1 MAGPTVLIADDEPVL
16 RQLLIR
22 ILERRG
28 CRVLEAEDGA
38 AAQRRLAEAPG
49 AVDVAIVDVT
59 MPPGCVETVEALLRQ
74 RPDLGVVLT
83 SGIAPTPE
91 VRALLE
97 RCGGAFVGKPFAPA
111 ELLRAVK
118 EVGSG
123 ARSR

>member
-1 MAGPTVLIADDEPVL
+1 MGGLTVLIADDESVL

-28 CRVLEAEDGA
+28 YRVLEAEDGA
-38 AAQRRLAEAPG
+38 VAERCLAEAPD
-49 AVDVAIVDVT
+49 AIDVAIVDVT

-74 RPDLGVVLT
+74 RPDLGVILT
-83 SGIAPTPE
+83 SGIAPAPE
-91 VRALLE
+91 VKALLE

-111 ELLRAVK
+111 ELLRAVE
-118 EVGSG
+118 EVGGG